1 MVVVLIIVAAVVAWY
16 FLGNHD
22 TKATKEA
29 LKLKER
35 NADQKKVI
43 RYFLNNGCVSKHI
56 SDQEYQKML
65 DRRLAQFD
73 FRKMALDKIGLDE
86 SELQEIA
93 AVTFHDWL
101 VDKTTYGRQGKDYKW
116 RYSGYQ
122 VSWLFFSSTQV
133 YLYQYTLYM
142 DCDEKKEVTNEYFYK
157 DITSFNTS
165 SDTVEVRYYDTKKK
179 KDVLKNVDATR
190 FCLVVPGDKMYCAM
204 QQTPESERAV
214 QAMKTKLREK
224 KNA

>member
-93 AVTFHDWL
+93 PVTFHDWL

-122 VSWLFFSSTQV
+122 VS
-133 YLYQYTLYM
+133 
-142 DCDEKKEVTNEYFYK
+142 
-157 DITSFNTS
+157 
-165 SDTVEVRYYDTKKK
+165 
-179 KDVLKNVDATR
+179 
-190 FCLVVPGDKMYCAM
+190 
-204 QQTPESERAV
+204 
-214 QAMKTKLREK
+214 
-224 KNA
+224 